1 MVNIQQNKLKLQ
13 CTNLTQKAIHLHMET
28 WIQVSFLLQKGYCFF
43 QLRGSLPKCR
53 RRCASGNVTECSS
66 ILLLLKAQSPLTV
79 LVSSVQREVKGIAV
93 QQGNLPVNLQ
103 VISVHTPQYWE
114 RQADFSLCQCPG
126 TQDFVELLEMRRK
139 KAPIT
144 SRTSFSL
151 LLSDLPLLN
160 FSARWE
166 MLCLDFKNSF

>member
-1 MVNIQQNKLKLQ
+1 MVNIQQNKLKLR

-28 WIQVSFLLQKGYCFF
+28 WIQVSFLLQKGYCFL
-43 QLRGSLPKCR
+43 QLRGSLPKCQ

-79 LVSSVQREVKGIAV
+79 LVSVFKGKWKALLYSKVICLWTFRWSQYTLLSTERAR
-93 QQGNLPVNLQ
+93 LISHCVNAQ
-103 VISVHTPQYWE
+103 EHKI
-114 RQADFSLCQCPG
+114 
-126 TQDFVELLEMRRK
+126 VELLETRSK
-139 KAPIT
+139 KAPLT

>member
-114 RQADFSLCQCPG
+114 RQADFSW
-126 TQDFVELLEMRRK
+126 EHK
-139 KAPIT
+139 I
-144 SRTSFSL
+144 
-151 LLSDLPLLN
+151 LLSYLKWGGKKLPSHPEHPSLY
-160 FSARWE
+160 FWATCHS
-166 MLCLDFKNSF
+166 